1 MYYVGRALQFFGL
14 ILVPFALYYGLKGGA
29 ARGVA
34 QRELMMLA
42 AGALA
47 FWLGRGIEGK
57 YGGS

>member
-1 MYYVGRALQFFGL
+1 MFYVGRALQLTGL
-14 ILVPFALYYGLKGGA
+14 ILVPFALYYGLRGGA

-42 AGALA
+42 AGVLA

-57 YGGS
+57 SAGG